1 MAAINLNI
9 NGKNQP
15 GNLSGLKD
23 AHCLSFNLDIDECP
37 AKSLVNANY
46 QSINQFL
53 TKKIKYNAANCK
65 TSRYWTYPL
74 PLTGLNVIQLILNI
88 LHVKSGC
95 IQV

>member
-1 MAAINLNI
+1 MAAVNLNI

-15 GNLSGLKD
+15 GNFSGLRD
-23 AHCLSFNLDIDECP
+23 AHCSSFNFDKDEYP

-53 TKKIKYNAANCK
+53 TRKIKYKAANCK
-65 TSRYWTYPL
+65 TSRYWTYSL